1 MQNRLNNLKN
11 VLCSYAL
18 TVRTTQTSTTSV
30 KMLTKEEEASAVI
43 TTVTSTET

>member
-11 VLCSYAL
+11 VVCSYAL
-18 TVRTTQTSTTSV
+18 TVRTSV